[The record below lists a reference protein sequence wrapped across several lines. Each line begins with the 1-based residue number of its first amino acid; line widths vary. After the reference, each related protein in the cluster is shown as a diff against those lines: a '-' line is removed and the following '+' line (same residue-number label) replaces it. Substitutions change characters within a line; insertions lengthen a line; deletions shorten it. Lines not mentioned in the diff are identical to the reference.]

1 MGPSC
6 HLARVAPVARRWP
19 SGSAALPRSIV
30 LIVLFAQ
37 YLRNVTIR
45 LPGYRW
51 GRGFV
56 LLRVQIFKMFPV
68 GARDRTGG
76 LLGSDAGGVPI
87 PVRHLAAARR
97 SSWPS
102 WWCGCSATC

>member
-1 MGPSC
+1 MGPSR

-68 GARDRTGG
+68 GARDG
-76 LLGSDAGGVPI
+76 AGG
-87 PVRHLAAARR
+87 AF
-97 SSWPS
+97 
-102 WWCGCSATC
+102 GE